1 MFEEKDVND
10 WQAELRAIINDVKGH
25 VKEIKAANL
34 PSSNSAIFINLT
46 TLENVKF
53 CVQLT
58 ASGFALVGRD
68 YDEANLKIDRCY
80 ETLYSLLN
88 LISPL
93 YANSFASILT
103 EKLNALQSQQ

>member
-1 MFEEKDVND
+1 MFEGKVND
-10 WQAELRAIINDVKGH
+10 WQSELRAVMNDVKGH
-25 VKEIKAANL
+25 VKEIEAANL
-34 PSSNSAIFINLT
+34 PSTNSAIYMNLT
-46 TLENVKF
+46 TLENSKF

-68 YDEANLKIDRCY
+68 YNQTTLKIDRHY

-93 YANSFASILT
+93 YSNSFAKILSD
-103 EKLNALQSQQ
+103 KLNALQGQQ